1 MGRLFPHF
9 FRTLSRI
16 VGLLLVC
23 TAGISSHAQEARW
36 FQPCGQAASRSLPVR
51 QFLETQVANVGPCF
65 LLNAREL
72 IYVDNENGT
81 NFQGLYFKN
90 LNGKDD
96 PVQLTVGTVSQP
108 QEFVA
113 INKKRYAL
121 IASSWMNHGMA
132 SAQMHIL
139 YLVPRSNNGVFKIVR
154 LVEFYDNEGCV
165 DPTQPG
171 SCEKPEYGLRL
182 GDGSGN
188 EVQITSEQPLP
199 GVRGP
204 GFAKK
209 SGAVDALQFELLDE
223 KTKKQNP
230 YRYEF
235 SAGLVD
241 FKLATFQ
248 NVVDVVVQRSTKP
261 VVKILRPNPNTTR

>member
-1 MGRLFPHF
+1 MAPLSIHF

-16 VGLLLVC
+16 VGSLLLCAV
-23 TAGISSHAQEARW
+23 GISSHAQETRW
-36 FQPCGQAASRSLPVR
+36 FQPCEQVASRSSPVR
-51 QFLETQVANVGPCF
+51 EFLETQIASVGPCF

-72 IYVDNENGT
+72 IYIDNQNGT

-90 LNGKDD
+90 LGTNDY
-96 PVQLTVGTVSQP
+96 PVQLTVGAVGQP

-113 INKKRYAL
+113 TNKKRYAL
-121 IASSWMNHGMA
+121 IESGWMNHGMA
-132 SAQMHIL
+132 SGQIHIL

-154 LVEFYDNEGCV
+154 LVESYDNEGCV

-182 GDGSGN
+182 GDGSGK
-188 EVQITSEQPLP
+188 EVQITSEEPLP

-204 GFAKK
+204 GFGKK
-209 SGAVDALQFELLDE
+209 NGAVDALQFELLDQ
-223 KTKKQNP
+223 KTKNSNP
-230 YRYEF
+230 YKYEF
-235 SAGLVD
+235 SAGTVD

-248 NVVDVVVQRSTKP
+248 NVVDAAVQRSTKP
-261 VVKILRPNPNTTR
+261 VVVILRPKSNTK